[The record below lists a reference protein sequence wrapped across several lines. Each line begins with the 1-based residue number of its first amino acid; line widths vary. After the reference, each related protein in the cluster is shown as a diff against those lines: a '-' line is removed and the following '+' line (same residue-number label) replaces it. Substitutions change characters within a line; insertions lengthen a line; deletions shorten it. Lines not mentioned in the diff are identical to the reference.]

1 MAETKL
7 FNVMVTADELQA
19 LRHYREVR
27 EGENVNEV
35 SALVLEALRKP
46 PVTFLLERWGN
57 GVITLRIEFE
67 NRRVKYVTPF
77 VEGPRLKA
85 GREI

>member
-1 MAETKL
+1 MAEAKL
-7 FNVMVTADELQA
+7 FNVMVTGDEMQA
-19 LRHYREVR
+19 LQHYREIR
-27 EGENVNEV
+27 NGETVNEI

-46 PVTFLLERWGN
+46 PIALLLERWTN
-57 GVITLRIEFE
+57 GVITLRIEVE